1 MIVVAIV
8 KAVTV
13 TVRFATSHP
22 ITVGINGTAK
32 GPAGPANHTGAVE
45 PALRTGRSK
54 AATQIATAETPAD
67 VGCTAACEAAATKP
81 AAVTAPTATASATT
95 ATSTGKTT
103 GVKAT
108 ELGLDFGSPK
118 STFPAAVN
126 LLPAIVKMETLP
138 S

>member
-45 PALRTGRSK
+45 PALRTGGSK
-54 AATQIATAETPAD
+54 AATQIATAETPVD

-81 AAVTAPTATASATT
+81 AAVTAPTASATT